1 MKDDDGDD
9 EVEDAYEDDDANYE
23 YCSGDNEAKSE
34 NDGDDDDANIGK
46 MEMFFVEC
54 LYIWNKF
61 E

>member
-1 MKDDDGDD
+1 MVMMMKDDDGDD
-9 EVEDAYEDDDANYE
+9 EVEDAYE
-23 YCSGDNEAKSE
+23 
-34 NDGDDDDANIGK
+34 DGDDDDANIGK